1 MSAHINISEHVAS
14 LKMHGKSFYF
24 AGFFLGRNE
33 FKRAAA
39 LYSFLRYVD
48 DQVDEAPNPEV
59 AREALQQ
66 LRESTLLSNA
76 SKVGADE
83 RDINNV
89 AIAQASL
96 DEFFRGMAYDI
107 GTVAIRN
114 QAELLDYC
122 YCVAGTVGE
131 MMCQVLHCHDVRA
144 TNHAND
150 LGIAMQMTNIARDV
164 YADALLGRRYIPGD
178 WVQNAS
184 PSEILA
190 PSAAMDALIR
200 AAILRLIKESEPYYR
215 SAYYGISLLPLRSRL
230 AILAASRLYGGIG
243 QAISA
248 AHANNWQQRM
258 ILSRTRKTAIAAGSI
273 GDFLT
278 SSSLWRYQP
287 QPSFGKPPAV
297 LN

>member
-1 MSAHINISEHVAS
+1 MSARINISEHVAS

-48 DQVDEAPNPEV
+48 DQVDETTNPEV
-59 AREALQQ
+59 AREVLQK
-66 LRESTLLSNA
+66 LRESTLLS
-76 SKVGADE
+76 SESEVGADE
-83 RDINNV
+83 RNINNV
-89 AIAQASL
+89 AIAQTSL

-107 GTVAIRN
+107 GTVDIRN

-131 MMCQVLHCHDVRA
+131 MMCQVLHCSDARA

-150 LGIAMQMTNIARDV
+150 MGIAMQMTNIARDV
-164 YADALLGRRYIPGD
+164 YADALIGRRYIPGD
-178 WVQNAS
+178 WVNNAL
-184 PSEILA
+184 PSEILT
-190 PSAAMDALIR
+190 PSAEMDAVIQ
-200 AAILRLIKESEPYYR
+200 AAILRLIKESEQYYR

-243 QAISA
+243 QAIRA
-248 AHANNWQQRM
+248 ERARNWQRRM
-258 ILSRTRKTAIAAGSI
+258 VLSRSRKTAIAACSI

-278 SSSLWRYQP
+278 SPSLWRYQA

-297 LN
+297 LK